1 MTPTSPPGVPRRPF
15 RRSRTPLLLLFAGLA
30 ALPAAQPAR
39 AQTGRAQITVL
50 EYEGSVCRQAA
61 ARTGRASRGW
71 YCFRGV
77 VRHPA
82 GVAEVLVQGEPA
94 ALRTD
99 ETGATVFTALP
110 EMKDE
115 GGDIAVVVR
124 ASNGETSEGAYRLT
138 PAAPN
143 PAYPDLRQFSL
154 TNLRPRLLGAGDDRY
169 VPPPPSGVAVSAP
182 PTAAQA
188 AAAQAAGPLAS
199 AAPAPAA
206 GTGGAGTGTT
216 GTGTATT
223 GTARTDS
230 TGVVGAVAA
239 APAFIEDPAS
249 RYIQIS
255 EPREWSGVG
264 TRGITVPGRRSVRV
278 TGYASHPEG
287 VESVLV
293 DGRSAAIRQENGG
306 SYRFVGYVP
315 ADSVSREVVVMVRGR
330 TGNPV
335 IGRYQLNATPAAQSF
350 ASRDEPWSAQ
360 AGFRGR
366 RWAVVVGISAY
377 QDTAIKAL
385 QYADDDARAIYDF
398 LRSPAAGGGGFAQ
411 ENVKLLLNEQAT
423 YAEVRAA
430 LYSYLRQATDEDQ
443 VFIYFAGHGAPD
455 PARLSDLYLLTYDT
469 RADQVPAT
477 GFPMRDLDRAVG
489 ELYARHVVLIT
500 DACHSGGITTQ
511 FASRGGDNTINDIF
525 LQQLSSTTGGL
536 AVFTASGAAQLSLE
550 DARWGGGH
558 GVFTHYLLEALRG
571 AADDDGDQIVT
582 LSEMM
587 HYTVERV
594 RRETQ
599 NSQIPSIGDRT
610 YDQYLPMSIVLD
622 PREIAAHQAV
632 AQAPGAAAP
641 GAAAAA
647 PGAPKLS
654 PALADSL
661 ARAREAVTL
670 FPSSAQYRSRLARV
684 LLRAEMR
691 DEALQT
697 FREAV
702 RLDGE
707 SAEFHADL
715 AMALRDGGEAEAA
728 LPHFADALRLDAQN
742 GRYQHE
748 YGAALLMLNRMDE
761 ALGAY
766 RRAVRLDAGN
776 PAYHASLGEALRLS
790 GRTRDAVASL
800 RTAVQLDGETPVY
813 HRELAVA
820 LAGDGQAAEAIQE
833 MQGAIRADSLNAA
846 YHMDLAGLLNGM
858 GDGAAA
864 RAAMG
869 RAVRLDSA
877 NAAYRSEL
885 AALLEA
891 TGMQYEAILELRT
904 AVRLDSANARYRY
917 QHGMLLTRSNQADN
931 ALAELRAAVRLAPEE
946 ASYRNGLGQALR
958 ASGRPADAVAE
969 LIQATRLEPEN
980 AQFQYDLA
988 LFYTEAGQH
997 GDALAALEQAARLA
1011 PDNREYAVALRDAR
1025 RRAPR

>member
-1 MTPTSPPGVPRRPF
+1 MFTIRTALPGASRRRTPF
-15 RRSRTPLLLLFAGLA
+15 RPLPFLLLLASLGPLSA
-30 ALPAAQPAR
+30 VQPAR

-50 EYEGSVCRQAA
+50 EYEGSACRAHA
-61 ARTGRASRGW
+61 ARSGRSSKGW

-99 ETGATVFTALP
+99 ETGATHFTALP
-110 EMKDE
+110 AMRDE

-124 ASNGETSEGAYRLT
+124 ASNGELSEGGYRLT

-143 PAYPDLRQFSL
+143 PAYPDLQQFSL

-169 VPPPPSGVAVSAP
+169 VPPPLPSGVAVSAP

-188 AAAQAAGPLAS
+188 AAAQGRP
-199 AAPAPAA
+199 PA
-206 GTGGAGTGTT
+206 
-216 GTGTATT
+216 
-223 GTARTDS
+223 
-230 TGVVGAVAA
+230 AVAA
-239 APAFIEDPAS
+239 APGTGAPAGVVADSAGAAVVVAAAAAVIEDPAS
-249 RYIQIS
+249 RYIQIQ

-278 TGYASHPEG
+278 IGYASHPEG

-315 ADSVSREVVVMVRGR
+315 ADSMSREVVVMVRGR

-350 ASRDEPWSAQ
+350 ASREEPWSAE
-360 AGFRGR
+360 AGFRGK

-398 LRSPAAGGGGFAQ
+398 LRSPAAGGGGFDEA
-411 ENVKLLLNEQAT
+411 NIKLLLNEQAT

-477 GFPMRDLDRAVG
+477 GFPMRDVDRAVG

-511 FASRGGDNTINDIF
+511 FASRGGENNINDIF

-536 AVFTASGAAQLSLE
+536 AVFTASGASQLSLE
-550 DARWGGGH
+550 DAKWGGGH

-571 AADDDGDQIVT
+571 AADDDGDEIVT

-610 YDQYLPMSIVLD
+610 YDQFLPMSIVLN
-622 PREIAAHQAV
+622 PQELAAHQATAQAAPVAV
-632 AQAPGAAAP
+632 AQAAAATAAP
-641 GAAAAA
+641 GGGRLA
-647 PGAPKLS
+647 

-684 LLRAEMR
+684 LLRAELR
-691 DEALQT
+691 DEALQA
-697 FREAV
+697 FHEAV
-702 RLDGE
+702 RLDGG
-707 SAEFHADL
+707 SAEFRADL
-715 AMALRDGGEAEAA
+715 AIALRDGGDAEGS
-728 LPHFADALRLDAQN
+728 LPHFAEALRLEPQN
-742 GRYQHE
+742 GHYHHE
-748 YGAALLMLNRMDE
+748 YGGALLALERVED

-766 RRAVRLDAGN
+766 RRAVRLDAGS
-776 PAYHASLGEALRLS
+776 PAYHASMGEALRRS
-790 GRTRDAVASL
+790 GRTRDAVAAL
-800 RTAVQLDGETPVY
+800 RTAVQLDGESPVY
-813 HRELAVA
+813 HRELAVS
-820 LAGDGQAAEAIQE
+820 LLNDGQLAEAVQE
-833 MQGAIRADSLNAA
+833 MQGAIRADSANAA
-846 YHMDLAGLLNGM
+846 YHVDLAGMLRSL
-858 GDGAAA
+858 GDAGAA

-877 NAAYRSEL
+877 NAEHRSVL
-885 AALLEA
+885 AEMLDGS
-891 TGMQYEAILELRT
+891 GMQYEAILEMRA
-904 AVRLDSANARYRY
+904 AVRLDSASARYRFQY
-917 QHGMLLTRSNQADN
+917 GTLLSRSNQGDN

-946 ASYRNGLGQALR
+946 AAYRNGLGLALR
-958 ASGRPADAVAE
+958 AANRPADALAE
-969 LIQATRLEPEN
+969 LIQATRLEPST
-980 AQFQYDLA
+980 AKFQFDLA
-988 LFYTEAGQH
+988 MLYTEAGQH
-997 GDALAALEQAARLA
+997 GDALAALEQASRLE
-1011 PDNREYAVALRDAR
+1011 PENREYTTALREAR
-1025 RRAPR
+1025 RRVPR